1 MDDTRLTFARI
12 DFSNYDVIRNMI
24 LNRNEIMTS
33 ALYQQSSRP
42 FSHEYINYDIE
53 IVEYITEIYKE
64 LDRLIIKSKLNDKNR
79 LIVNMLSIGYTISD
93 IAKAI
98 GTKEN
103 TVYDRLRR
111 ISLKI
116 NKIAIKEKA
125 KSET

>member
-53 IVEYITEIYKE
+53 IVEYITDIYKE

>member
-93 IAKAI
+93 IAKTI

>member
-1 MDDTRLTFARI
+1 MDDKRLTFARI

-64 LDRLIIKSKLNDKNR
+64 LDRLIIKSKLNNNNK
-79 LIVNMLSIGYTISD
+79 LIIDMLSDGYAISD
-93 IAKAI
+93 IAKVI

-103 TVYDRLRR
+103 AIYNKIRR

-116 NKIAIKEKA
+116 NQIVIKERV

>member
-1 MDDTRLTFARI
+1 
-12 DFSNYDVIRNMI
+12 
-24 LNRNEIMTS
+24 MTS

-64 LDRLIIKSKLNDKNR
+64 LDRLIIKSKLNDNNK
-79 LIVNMLSIGYTISD
+79 LIIDMLRDGYTISD
-93 IAKAI
+93 IAKVI

-103 TVYDRLRR
+103 AIYNKIRR

-116 NKIAIKEKA
+116 NQIVIKEKV

>member
-1 MDDTRLTFARI
+1 MDDKRLTFARI

-64 LDRLIIKSKLNDKNR
+64 LDRLLVKSKLNDKNR
-79 LIVNMLSIGYTISD
+79 LIVDMLSIGYTISD
-93 IAKAI
+93 IAKTI

-103 TVYDRLRR
+103 AIYNKIRR

-116 NKIAIKEKA
+116 NQIVIKERV

>member
-1 MDDTRLTFARI
+1 MDDKRLTFARI

-64 LDRLIIKSKLNDKNR
+64 LDRLIIKSKLNDNNK
-79 LIVNMLSIGYTISD
+79 LIIDMLSDGYAISD
-93 IAKAI
+93 IAKVI

-103 TVYDRLRR
+103 AIYNKIRR

-116 NKIAIKEKA
+116 NQIVIKERV

>member
-64 LDRLIIKSKLNDKNR
+64 LDKLIIKSKLNDKNR

-103 TVYDRLRR
+103 TVYDRIRR

>member
-1 MDDTRLTFARI
+1 MDDKRLTFARI

-64 LDRLIIKSKLNDKNR
+64 LDRLLVKSKLNDKNR
-79 LIVNMLSIGYTISD
+79 LIVDMLSIGYTISD
-93 IAKAI
+93 IAKTI

-116 NKIAIKEKA
+116 NKIAIKERV